1 MLDGPDAGLELLRR
15 LECDRRIN
23 ADRRFHAVR
32 AHLLEM
38 TGNTAG
44 ARDEYETA
52 ARHATNLQQQRYL
65 HRRIA
70 RLEAEG

>member
-1 MLDGPDAGLELLRR
+1 
-15 LECDRRIN
+15 
-23 ADRRFHAVR
+23 
-32 AHLLEM
+32 M